1 MQRREFLQSCL
12 LLGTAGLLPG
22 VGLVASG
29 LFANTVQST
38 NLRLPHPSNVEE
50 MKRFMEYIKDTNAGR
65 LKYITPLTPIDE

>member
-12 LLGTAGLLPG
+12 LLGTAGQLPG
-22 VGLVASG
+22 VGLTTSG
-29 LFANTVQST
+29 LFDDPVQST

-65 LKYITPLTPIDE
+65 RKYITPLTPIDE